1 MDREVILNVLPHR
14 YPFLFVDDIF
24 EVEYQKRVVG
34 IKNVSFNEPWILG
47 HFPDEPVFPG
57 VLLIEAMAQICGFIF
72 YDEQKGEKFI
82 SYLSKINNA
91 KFIEKVV
98 PGDTVVVE
106 GYLENL
112 FGNFAKVK
120 AVARVNK
127 KKVAEAEITYFFQ
140 RNN

>member
-72 YDEQKGEKFI
+72 YDEKKGGKFI

-91 KFIEKVV
+91 KFIEKVT

-106 GYLENL
+106 GFLENL

-120 AVARVNK
+120 AVAKVNK

-140 RNN
+140 RND